1 MNRILLILKGLLM
14 GACDVIPGVSGGTIA
29 FITGIYDELID
40 SLHAFNLSNLRLL
53 FQGKIKVFWKNI
65 NGNFLVT
72 VFGGIVVA
80 ILTLAKLISH
90 LLEAYPSLVWA
101 FFFGLIVASAIIL
114 RKSIKKYKLW
124 YLVLLA
130 IGIFVGFMVTG
141 LPVFNLGSGNLT
153 MFGSGFIAIIAMIL
167 PGVSGSY
174 ILVIL
179 GQYQEVLGNIVS
191 LTGGNFKVI
200 IPIII
205 FIIGAIA
212 GLISFSKLLHWIKSR
227 WHDQMVVILI
237 GFMLGS
243 LNKVWPWK
251 KTIDT
256 FVDRHGEVQP
266 LIQKNIL
273 PVFDSNVLY
282 AILVA
287 IGGFGLVLLI
297 HYLAEKFK
305 K

>member
-1 MNRILLILKGLLM
+1 MNRILLILKWLLM
-14 GACDVIPGVSGGTIA
+14 WACDVIPWVSGGTIA

-53 FQGKIKVFWKNI
+53 FQWKIKVFWKNI

-72 VFGGIVVA
+72 VFGWIVVA

-130 IGIFVGFMVTG
+130 IWIFVWFMVTW

-153 MFGSGFIAIIAMIL
+153 MFGSWFIAIIAMIL

-179 GQYQEVLGNIVS
+179 WQYQEVLWNIVS
-191 LTGGNFKVI
+191 LTGWNFKVI

-205 FIIGAIA
+205 FIIWAIA
-212 GLISFSKLLHWIKSR
+212 WLISFSKLLHWIKSK
-227 WHDQMVVILI
+227 WHDQMVVVLI
-237 GFMLGS
+237 WFMLWS

-251 KTIDT
+251 ETIDT
-256 FVDRHGEVQP
+256 FVDRHWEVQP

-282 AILVA
+282 AILIA
-287 IGGFGLVLLI
+287 IWWFGLVLLI

>member
-1 MNRILLILKGLLM
+1 MNRVLLILKWLLM
-14 GACDVIPGVSGGTIA
+14 WACDVIPWVSGGTIA

-53 FQGKIKVFWKNI
+53 FQWKIKVFWKNI

-72 VFGGIVVA
+72 VFGWIVVA

-130 IGIFVGFMVTG
+130 IWIFVWFMVTW

-153 MFGSGFIAIIAMIL
+153 MFGSWFIAIIAMIL

-179 GQYQEVLGNIVS
+179 WQYQEVLWNIVS
-191 LTGGNFKVI
+191 LTGWNFKVI

-205 FIIGAIA
+205 FIIWAIA
-212 GLISFSKLLHWIKSR
+212 WLISFSKLLHWIKSR

-237 GFMLGS
+237 WFMLWS

-256 FVDRHGEVQP
+256 FVDRHWEVQP

-287 IGGFGLVLLI
+287 IWWFGLVLLI